1 MKIKRLFTME
11 GESPYQSMEFENRS
25 SIIRNPDG
33 SVVSEWE
40 KVSVPTDWS
49 QVATDIM
56 AQKYF
61 RKAGIP
67 KHLKVAKERGIPAWL
82 QPSLHDQAKQ
92 EQEAAEAKTSGDDST
107 TSETDAR
114 EVFHRL
120 VGCWTYWG
128 YKNNYFDTEED
139 ARAFYDEL
147 CHMLA
152 NQMAAPNSPQWFN
165 TGLNWAYG
173 LNGPAQGH
181 YHVDQKNRRSH
192 PFQRCLYTSTASC
205 VLYSVSQRRFST

>member
-11 GESPYQSMEFENRS
+11 GEGPYQSMEFENRS

-40 KVSVPTDWS
+40 RVSVPKEWS

-67 KHLKVAKERGIPAWL
+67 KHLKAAKERGIPAWL

-92 EQEAAEAKTSGDDST
+92 EQEAAEADTSGDDST
-107 TSETDAR
+107 ISETDAR

-128 YKNNYFDTEED
+128 
-139 ARAFYDEL
+139 L
-147 CHMLA
+147 SLIHI
-152 NQMAAPNSPQWFN
+152 
-165 TGLNWAYG
+165 
-173 LNGPAQGH
+173 
-181 YHVDQKNRRSH
+181 
-192 PFQRCLYTSTASC
+192 
-205 VLYSVSQRRFST
+205 

>member
-114 EVFHRL
+114 EVFH
-120 VGCWTYWG
+120 
-128 YKNNYFDTEED
+128 
-139 ARAFYDEL
+139 
-147 CHMLA
+147 
-152 NQMAAPNSPQWFN
+152 MAA
-165 TGLNWAYG
+165 T
-173 LNGPAQGH
+173 
-181 YHVDQKNRRSH
+181 
-192 PFQRCLYTSTASC
+192 
-205 VLYSVSQRRFST
+205 FST